1 MASADAV
8 REQVE
13 RIAKGTVTLET
24 ARELE
29 DRLREGRPLRVKL
42 GADPSAPDIHL
53 GHAVA
58 LAKLR
63 AFQDLGHTVLFI
75 VGDFTARIG
84 DPSGRS
90 KTRPRLSREEVERN
104 AETYTRQVFT
114 ILDPKRTEVLFN
126 SRWLDRLSFAELVR
140 LASKTTVAQML
151 QRDDYAKRYAAG
163 TPISLHEFLYPL
175 AQAYDSIEVRA
186 DVEVGGTDQ
195 TFNLLLGRE
204 MQRAYGQ
211 RPQVVLTMPLLEGL
225 DGVEKMSKSLGN
237 HIGIAEPPFE
247 IYGKVMSIPDALMPR
262 YFGLLTELD
271 FEALRREIP
280 HPRDLKMRLAR
291 GIVARFHGEGA
302 AASAEENF
310 AVAFGKGGV
319 PSDGDWVKVVRLSPG
334 EYPLIALLRDS
345 GLAAT
350 GSEAR
355 RKIREGAVRIDG
367 RKVSDEGEKLSV
379 GAAGEERVLRLGRR
393 KFARI
398 VSERAPGGA

>member
-29 DRLREGRPLRVKL
+29 VRLREGRPLRVKL

-151 QRDDYAKRYAAG
+151 QRDFNCPPTSSLGRLFDAVAGLLGICPQQSCEGEASRRLQALAEHHGEVAALPDGYRCAETLDFRPLLAALADGIEAGRGAALFHATLAAG
-163 TPISLHEFLYPL
+163 LADWVSQAAERCGIAQLACGGGCFLNGYLLHRLTALL
-175 AQAYDSIEVRA
+175 AGRGIEVFSARRFSPGDSA
-186 DVEVGGTDQ
+186 
-195 TFNLLLGRE
+195 L
-204 MQRAYGQ
+204 
-211 RPQVVLTMPLLEGL
+211 
-225 DGVEKMSKSLGN
+225 SLGQ
-237 HIGIAEPPFE
+237 A
-247 IYGKVMSIPDALMPR
+247 
-262 YFGLLTELD
+262 
-271 FEALRREIP
+271 
-280 HPRDLKMRLAR
+280 
-291 GIVARFHGEGA
+291 
-302 AASAEENF
+302 
-310 AVAFGKGGV
+310 
-319 PSDGDWVKVVRLSPG
+319 WV
-334 EYPLIALLRDS
+334 
-345 GLAAT
+345 
-350 GSEAR
+350 
-355 RKIREGAVRIDG
+355 AVRHWQ
-367 RKVSDEGEKLSV
+367 
-379 GAAGEERVLRLGRR
+379 ER
-393 KFARI
+393 
-398 VSERAPGGA
+398 